1 MNTEASLTREIAS
14 RARAAR
20 ESLEPKLTQE
30 ELGAKIGLSKV
41 GYGHYERGT
50 QPFSVWH
57 LYQLARVLGRPLEYF
72 LGLTTELRLDEQTLL
87 GAYRRLDGSVHQVRV
102 LVSFL
107 EMCRIWDE
115 APPTSPAE
123 AKLLPVIV
131 AQQTP
136 DGRLQLVRQGL
147 MDMIPPPD
155 LSDYEPVDGQPL
167 TDIEWEL
174 VNCLRQMSPEE
185 LKDFERDLQERVS
198 RHSASQP

>member
-14 RARAAR
+14 RVRAAR
-20 ESLEPKLTQE
+20 ESLEPKLSQE
-30 ELGAKIGLSKV
+30 EIGAKIGLSKT

-50 QPFSVWH
+50 QTFSVWH
-57 LYQLARVLGRPLEYF
+57 LYQLARVLGRPLEDF
-72 LGLTTELRLDEQTLL
+72 LGLPIESRPDEQTLL
-87 GAYRRLDGSVHQVRV
+87 RAYRRLDGSVHQARV
-102 LVSFL
+102 LIAFL
-107 EMCRIWDE
+107 EMCRLWDE

-123 AKLLPVIV
+123 TKLLPVIV

-147 MDMIPPPD
+147 MDVVPPPD

-167 TDIEWEL
+167 TEIEWEL

-185 LKDFERDLQERVS
+185 LKDFERELQARVS
-198 RHSASQP
+198 RRSASQP